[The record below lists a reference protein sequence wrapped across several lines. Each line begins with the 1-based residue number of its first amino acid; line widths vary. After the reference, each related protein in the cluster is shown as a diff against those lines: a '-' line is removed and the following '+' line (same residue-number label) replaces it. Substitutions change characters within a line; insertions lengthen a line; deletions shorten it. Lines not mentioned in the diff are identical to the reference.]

1 VARPF
6 RFFGKKR
13 GQRRTGSKTLG
24 RAGLGLFSAICFAVG
39 IISLAFIV
47 LKFSIPEWRANHE
60 FVETTCRV
68 LATRAAADSDGLTR
82 PEIEVEYA
90 VDGDNLTVWSHYD
103 ISGIYQS
110 DANRTRA
117 VLERFE
123 PGKECPGWYDPQRP
137 ETVVLRRGYTWFA
150 WLMLLLPAAF
160 ISIGGGGLAYAM
172 LTWGKSTER
181 LAASGGRATG
191 LELLLPAYGTEEFPY
206 VPDPHDLNDSPGTR
220 LKYRL
225 PTGTGRWRLLAIV
238 LVCVFWNGVVA
249 FFARMAVLAFQRG
262 EPDWFLTVF
271 LVPLALAGLALVGL
285 LVRELVVATAVG
297 PTLVEI
303 SAHPLLPGREYDMLM
318 SQSGRLSIGSLQVKL
333 VCEEVARYRQ
343 GTNTRTATRRVYEET
358 LVSREAFD
366 IQPGVPFEVRAR
378 LKVPTEAMHS
388 FTADHNE
395 IDWKIVVNAAIT
407 RWPDFERTFPLIVR
421 PDVAPGGG
429 A

>member
-6 RFFGKKR
+6 RFLGKKR
-13 GQRRTGSKTLG
+13 GQRRTGSNTLG
-24 RAGLGLFSAICFAVG
+24 RAGLGLFSAICFAIGV
-39 IISLAFIV
+39 ISLAFIV

-60 FVETTCRV
+60 FVETNCRV
-68 LATRAAADSDGLTR
+68 LATRAAMSNDGSTR
-82 PEIEVEYA
+82 PEIEVNYT
-90 VDGDNLTVWSHYD
+90 VDEENLTTWSHYD

-110 DANRTRA
+110 DAGGA
-117 VLERFE
+117 QAILERFE
-123 PGKECPGWYDPQRP
+123 PGQEYPGWYDPRHP
-137 ETVVLRRGYTWFA
+137 ETVVLARGYTWFA

-160 ISIGGGGLAYAM
+160 ISIGGGGLAYTM

-181 LAASGGRATG
+181 LAAAGGRAPG
-191 LELLLPAYGTEEFPY
+191 LELLLPAYGTEEFPF

-225 PTGTGRWRLLAIV
+225 PTGTGRWRMVAIV
-238 LVCVFWNGVVA
+238 VVCIFWNGVVA
-249 FFARMAVLAFQRG
+249 LFARMAFLAYERG

-271 LVPLALAGLALVGL
+271 LVPLAIAGLALIAL
-285 LVRELVVATAVG
+285 LVREIATATAVG

-303 SAHPLLPGREYDMLM
+303 SAHPLTPGREYDMVI

-343 GTNTRTATRRVYEET
+343 GTNTRTATRRVYEQS
-358 LVSREAFD
+358 LASRDAFD
-366 IQPGVPFEVRAR
+366 IRPGVPFEVRGR
-378 LKVPTEAMHS
+378 LKVPAEAMHS
-388 FTADHNE
+388 FTADHNQV
-395 IDWKIVVNAAIT
+395 DWKIVVNAAIT

-421 PDVAPGGG
+421 PAAAPGDG